1 MNYHEY
7 NYEFNMSWTIWT
19 ELLNYIV
26 IMKGV
31 QKQSSDLW
39 IDFII
44 IHIAI
49 HQSDSNNSRKNVR
62 NTGIP

>member
-1 MNYHEY
+1 MNWIVELY
-7 NYEFNMSWTIWT
+7 N
-19 ELLNYIV
+19 IV

-49 HQSDSNNSRKNVR
+49 HQSDSNNSRKNAR
-62 NTGIP
+62 NTGMP